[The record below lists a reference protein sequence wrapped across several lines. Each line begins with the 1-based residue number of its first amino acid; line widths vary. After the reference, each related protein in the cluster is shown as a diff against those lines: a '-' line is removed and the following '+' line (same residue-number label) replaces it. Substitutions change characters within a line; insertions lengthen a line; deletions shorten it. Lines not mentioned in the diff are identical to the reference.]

1 MGQSQQRRSGLL
13 EKFLEYIG
21 TERASSLNRPK
32 ANMRGDQRAKGNVA
46 EAKQTTQSPASEEP
60 CELCSGVVMFFLFLF
75 SFYCRA
81 VERP

>member
-1 MGQSQQRRSGLL
+1 ML

-46 EAKQTTQSPASEEP
+46 EAKQTKQSPASEES
-60 CELCSGVVMFFLFLF
+60 CELCSGVVFFLFVFCFLF
-75 SFYCRA
+75 T
-81 VERP
+81 VEQWKDLDKF